1 MLNCTLTSSRECT
14 LELPT
19 TSMADGGEDIFLFGD
34 DFDAILDLLE
44 QDEDMEEH
52 FKASVENNQPEI
64 IVCFDCGKQYKT
76 RGGFQRHSTTKHSNI
91 ATPKEQLITLTP
103 SILSDIVETAVQK
116 VKTFQL
122 YAQSFKNEMEVYSF
136 EELEEDTVEFA
147 KLKSIFDGYSKNG
160 DTEKFYAKYYAE
172 IPLNSGKYFKGLSRN
187 ASTLLST
194 KVADCMLVYCK
205 QLKTSKDTSLHLQ
218 TVLSDRETA
227 GLQYLGGYVLHNL
240 YKKHG
245 TKKSPESQ
253 QAMSI
258 LKAGKLDD
266 GCNSQKLVS
275 NLFSIF
281 FRTEHHFR
289 QLSPDG
295 NLQSVNTK
303 GITDK
308 SVTDSELLAYYN
320 LMVSDSELV
329 SATHVIKDV
338 LHAIVHLYV
347 RVRSF
352 SLAKD
357 IIQHHKLR
365 KEISRN
371 CEEGNRNR
379 LE

>member
-1 MLNCTLTSSRECT
+1 MLPHYYQPRKQIAC
-14 LELPT
+14 
-19 TSMADGGEDIFLFGD
+19 LF
-34 DFDAILDLLE
+34 
-44 QDEDMEEH
+44 
-52 FKASVENNQPEI
+52 
-64 IVCFDCGKQYKT
+64 
-76 RGGFQRHSTTKHSNI
+76 
-91 ATPKEQLITLTP
+91 
-103 SILSDIVETAVQK
+103 TAR
-116 VKTFQL
+116 
-122 YAQSFKNEMEVYSF
+122 S
-136 EELEEDTVEFA
+136 
-147 KLKSIFDGYSKNG
+147 
-160 DTEKFYAKYYAE
+160 
-172 IPLNSGKYFKGLSRN
+172 
-187 ASTLLST
+187 
-194 KVADCMLVYCK
+194 C
-205 QLKTSKDTSLHLQ
+205 KTSKDTSLHLQ

-240 YKKHG
+240 YKKQG

-258 LKAGKLDD
+258 LKAGKLED

-275 NLFSIF
+275 NLSRGGLWHITKCSQKIF
-281 FRTEHHFR
+281 FRIEHHFR

-295 NLQSVNTK
+295 NLQSVNIK

-329 SATHVIKDV
+329 PATHVIKDV

-365 KEISRN
+365 SRQTKSKALRKEISRN

>member
-1 MLNCTLTSSRECT
+1 M
-14 LELPT
+14 
-19 TSMADGGEDIFLFGD
+19 
-34 DFDAILDLLE
+34 
-44 QDEDMEEH
+44 
-52 FKASVENNQPEI
+52 K
-64 IVCFDCGKQYKT
+64 
-76 RGGFQRHSTTKHSNI
+76 
-91 ATPKEQLITLTP
+91 
-103 SILSDIVETAVQK
+103 TAVQK
-116 VKTFQL
+116 VKTSQL

-147 KLKSIFDGYSKNG
+147 NLKSIFDGYSKNG

-258 LKAGKLDD
+258 LKAGKLED

-275 NLFSIF
+275 NLSCGGLWHITKCSQNIF
-281 FRTEHHFR
+281 FRIEHHFR

-295 NLQSVNTK
+295 NLQSVNIK

-329 SATHVIKDV
+329 PATHVIKDV

-365 KEISRN
+365 SRQTKSKALRKEISRK
-371 CEEGNRNR
+371 CDEGNRNR
-379 LE
+379 PE